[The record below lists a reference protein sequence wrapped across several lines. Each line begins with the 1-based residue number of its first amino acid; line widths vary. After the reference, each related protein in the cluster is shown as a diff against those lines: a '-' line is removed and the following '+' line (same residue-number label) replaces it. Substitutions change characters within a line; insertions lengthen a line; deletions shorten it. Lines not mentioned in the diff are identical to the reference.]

1 MKKMNLLA
9 MSLVSAA
16 ALSFSSCS
24 NNDDLTGGGT
34 QSQADGVYMTLK
46 ISGATS
52 HGTRTGVTA
61 DKTTTENGNSDE
73 STIKEGML
81 YIYDGQTCVFHKVIT
96 AEMFDTKPTQTT
108 AGVTKPIKVAVTG
121 AITTNKPY
129 NVYFLANNT
138 TVTDPLAAGK
148 SFTASTSGGADYAT
162 ANNFVM
168 FNQNDGTKEAA
179 HSTVTFTDAAKS
191 VATPAAAGEIKLDR
205 VVARIDNPSFAE
217 TVTTVTPATDTKTS
231 INVADVVAGISYEGF
246 AVSNLNN
253 NSYVKQNWD
262 SKFETLN
269 VKLGAEPKYYLPKSA
284 YGTLYNA
291 EGLENFSSKENKVSW
306 KYAFENTTTDVD
318 EATAVYFKVKVALTE
333 TAMAA
338 SDFKDGTFYRY
349 DGRLYTSI
357 KAIFDNAATGEISN
371 PFTET
376 NSITPADVVA
386 KISDA
391 DGKLTTDEAKLAKF
405 RQDYKI
411 EVYRQG
417 TMYYRWAISD
427 NAYKP
432 FVASET
438 THTYSVLRNSIY
450 RLNVTKVS
458 EIGKD
463 VPNGPEPDD
472 PIKDPNF
479 YMNVTVS
486 INPWVLN
493 AQPIELK

>member
-1 MKKMNLLA
+1 

-24 NNDDLTGGGT
+24 SNDDLTGGGT

-61 DKTTTENGNSDE
+61 DKTTAENGEVDE
-73 STIKEGML
+73 STITNGML
-81 YIYDGQTCVFHKVIT
+81 YIYDGNTCVFHKVIT
-96 AEMFDTKPTQTT
+96 ADMFKTAPTQTT
-108 AGVTKPIKVAVTG
+108 PGETKPIKVAVTG
-121 AITTNKPY
+121 AITTNKTY
-129 NVYFLANNT
+129 NVYFLANKTSVDDPIAATSIFTST
-138 TVTDPLAAGK
+138 T
-148 SFTASTSGGADYAT
+148 GGADFAT
-162 ANNFVM
+162 EKNFVM
-168 FNQNDGTKEAA
+168 FNQNDGTNKAA

-191 VATPAAAGEIKLDR
+191 EATPAAAGEIKLDR
-205 VVARIDNPSFAE
+205 VVARIDRPSFAE

-253 NSYVKQNWD
+253 NSYVMQNWD
-262 SKFETLN
+262 ANFKTLS
-269 VKLGAEPKYYLPKSA
+269 VKWGEPKYSLPKST

-291 EGLENFSSKENKVSW
+291 EGLANFDTKEKPVSW
-306 KYAFENTTTDVD
+306 KYAFENTTTDVN
-318 EATAVYFKVKVALTE
+318 EATAVYFKVKVALTDA
-333 TAMAA
+333 AMTA

-386 KISDA
+386 KISDT
-391 DGKLTTDEAKLAKF
+391 DGKLTTDEAKLAQF
-405 RQDYKI
+405 RETYKI

-417 TMYYRWAISD
+417 VMYYRWAISD

-432 FVASET
+432 FIASET

-472 PIKDPNF
+472 PIKNPNF

>member
-1 MKKMNLLA
+1 MNLLV

-24 NNDDLTGGGT
+24 SNDDLAGGGT

-61 DKTTTENGNSDE
+61 DKTTTENGNEAE
-73 STIKEGML
+73 STITEGMM
-81 YIYDGQTCVFHKVIT
+81 YIYDGNTCVFRKVIT
-96 AEMFDTKPTQTT
+96 KEMFQTKPTQTT

-121 AITTNKPY
+121 AIKTNKPY
-129 NVYFLANNT
+129 YVYFLANNKSIN
-138 TVTDPLAAGK
+138 DPLTAEA
-148 SFTASTSGGADYAT
+148 SFTASTAGGANYAT
-162 ANNFVM
+162 AEKFVM
-168 FNQNDGTKEAA
+168 FNQNDGTRAAA

-191 VATPAAAGEIKLDR
+191 ETSPAEAGEIKLDR
-205 VVARIDNPSFAE
+205 VVARIDKPSFAE

-231 INVADVVAGISYEGF
+231 INAADVVESISYEGY

-262 SKFETLN
+262 NNFETLT
-269 VKLGAEPKYYLPKSA
+269 VKWGEPKYCLPKKD
-284 YGTLYNA
+284 YGTKYKPD
-291 EGLENFSSKENKVSW
+291 GLGNFGIDKW
-306 KYAFENTTTDVD
+306 KYAFENTTTNVD
-318 EATAVYFKVKVALTE
+318 EATAVYFKVKATLKE
-333 TAMAA
+333 AAKNA
-338 SDFKDGTFYRY
+338 SDFRDGTFYRY

-357 KAIFDNAATGEISN
+357 QAIYDDAATGAISN

-376 NSITPADVVA
+376 NSITPLEVVN
-386 KISDA
+386 KIKDA
-391 DGKLTTDEAKLAKF
+391 TTNKLTTNEDKLAEF
-405 RQDYKI
+405 RETYKI
-411 EVYRQG
+411 EVYREG
-417 TMYYRWAISD
+417 VMYYRWAISD
-427 NAYKP
+427 NVYKP
-432 FVASET
+432 FNPNEET
-438 THTYSVLRNSIY
+438 NTYSVLRNSIY
-450 RLNVTKVS
+450 RLTVAKVS

-472 PIKDPNF
+472 PIKNPNF
-479 YMNVTVS
+479 YMNVKVS

>member
-1 MKKMNLLA
+1 MNLLV
-9 MSLVSAA
+9 MSLVSA

-24 NNDDLTGGGT
+24 NNDDLTSGGT

-52 HGTRTGVTA
+52 HGTRTSVT
-61 DKTTTENGNSDE
+61 DGKTTTDNGSVAE
-73 STIKEGML
+73 STITEGMM
-81 YIYDGQTCVFHKVIT
+81 YIYDGPTCVFRKVIT
-96 AEMFDTKPTQTT
+96 KDMFKTPPTQTA

-129 NVYFLANNT
+129 NVYFLANRTSVANPIAATSIFTST
-138 TVTDPLAAGK
+138 T
-148 SFTASTSGGADYAT
+148 GGADFAT
-162 ANNFVM
+162 NKNFVM
-168 FNQNDGTKEAA
+168 FNQNDGKEQAA
-179 HSTVTFTDAAKS
+179 HSTVTFTDKAKS
-191 VATPAAAGEIKLDR
+191 EATPAEASPIKLDR
-205 VVARIDNPSFAE
+205 VVARIDNPSFDE
-217 TVTTVTPATDTKTS
+217 TVKTVTPAKNTTTS

-253 NSYVKQNWD
+253 NSYVMQNWD
-262 SKFETLN
+262 QKFETLN
-269 VKLGAEPKYYLPKSA
+269 VKWGEPKYSLPKSD

-291 EGLENFSSKENKVSW
+291 AGLENFSSKEQPVSW
-306 KYAFENTTTDVD
+306 KYAFENTTPNAD

-357 KAIFDNAATGEISN
+357 QAIYNDAATGAISN

-376 NSITPADVVA
+376 NSITPANVVA
-386 KISDA
+386 KITK
-391 DGKLTTDEAKLAKF
+391 DGKLTTDETVLAKF
-405 RQDYKI
+405 REDYKI

-417 TMYYRWAISD
+417 VMYYRWAISD

-432 FVASET
+432 FIASET

-450 RLNVTKVS
+450 RLKVTKVS

-472 PIKDPNF
+472 PVKNPNF

>member
-61 DKTTTENGNSDE
+61 DKTTTENGNEAE
-73 STIKEGML
+73 STITEGMM
-81 YIYDGQTCVFHKVIT
+81 YIYDGNTCVFRKVIT
-96 AEMFDTKPTQTT
+96 KEMFQTQPNQTT

-121 AITTNKPY
+121 AITTGKKY
-129 NVYFLANNT
+129 DVYFLANRTNVDNPIAATSIFTST
-138 TVTDPLAAGK
+138 T
-148 SFTASTSGGADYAT
+148 GGADFAT
-162 ANNFVM
+162 EKTFVM
-168 FNQNDGTKEAA
+168 FNQNDGTKAAA
-179 HSTVTFTDAAKS
+179 HSKVEFTADNKS
-191 VATPAAAGEIKLDR
+191 EANPAAADVIKLDR
-205 VVARIDNPSFAE
+205 VVARIDRPSFAE

-231 INVADVVAGISYEGF
+231 INVADVVAGISYEGY

-253 NSYVKQNWD
+253 SSYVMQNWD
-262 SKFETLN
+262 INFKTLS
-269 VKLGAEPKYYLPKSA
+269 VKWGEPKYSLPKST

-291 EGLENFSSKENKVSW
+291 EGLTNFDTKEKPVSW
-306 KYAFENTTTDVD
+306 KYAFENTTTDVND
-318 EATAVYFKVKVALTE
+318 ATAVYFKVKVALTE
-333 TAMAA
+333 TANNA
-338 SDFKDGTFYRY
+338 SDFRDDTFYRY

-357 KAIFDNAATGEISN
+357 KAIFDDAATGAISN

-376 NSITPADVVA
+376 SSITPADVVA

-391 DGKLTTDEAKLAKF
+391 DGKLTTDEAKLAQF
-405 RQDYKI
+405 RQTYKI

-417 TMYYRWAISD
+417 VMYYRWAISD

-432 FVASET
+432 FIASET

-472 PIKDPNF
+472 PVKNPNF

>member
-1 MKKMNLLA
+1 MKKMNLLV

-24 NNDDLTGGGT
+24 SNDDLGGGSGN

-61 DKTTTENGNSDE
+61 DKTTTENGNTDE
-73 STIKEGML
+73 STITEGMM
-81 YIYDGQTCVFHKVIT
+81 YIYDGNTCVFRKVIT
-96 AEMFDTKPTQTT
+96 ADMFKTAPTQTT
-108 AGVTKPIKVAVTG
+108 PGVTKPIKVAVTG
-121 AITTNKPY
+121 AIKTNKDY
-129 NVYFLANNT
+129 YVYFLANNT
-138 TVTDPLAAGK
+138 TINDPLADGV
-148 SFTASTSGGADYAT
+148 SFAASATGGADYA
-162 ANNFVM
+162 AKEHFVM
-168 FNQNDGTKEAA
+168 FNQNDVTKAAA
-179 HSTVTFTDAAKS
+179 HSTVKFTDDNKS
-191 VATPAAAGEIKLDR
+191 EANPAPADEIKLDR

-217 TVTTVTPATDTKTS
+217 TVTTVTPAENTKTS
-231 INVADVVAGISYEGF
+231 INVAKVVAGISYEGY

-253 NSYVKQNWD
+253 NSYVMQNWVD
-262 SKFETLN
+262 KFGTLK
-269 VKLGAEPKYYLPKSA
+269 VKWGEPKYYLPKSD
-284 YGTLYNA
+284 YGTLYKA
-291 EGLENFSSKENKVSW
+291 EGLGNFDTDSW
-306 KYAFENTTTDVD
+306 KYAFENTTTDVN

-333 TAMAA
+333 TAMTA

-357 KAIFDNAATGEISN
+357 QAIFDDAATGAISN

-376 NSITPADVVA
+376 SSITPANVVA
-386 KISDA
+386 KITK
-391 DGKLTTDEAKLAKF
+391 DGKLTTDETVLAKF
-405 RQDYKI
+405 REDYKI

-417 TMYYRWAISD
+417 VMYYRWAISD

-432 FVASET
+432 FVASDP

-472 PIKDPNF
+472 PIKNPNF

>member
-1 MKKMNLLA
+1 

-24 NNDDLTGGGT
+24 SNDDLAGGGT

-61 DKTTTENGNSDE
+61 DKTTTENGNEAE
-73 STIKEGML
+73 STITEGMM
-81 YIYDGQTCVFHKVIT
+81 YIYDGNTCVFRKVIT
-96 AEMFDTKPTQTT
+96 ADMFKTAPTPTT

-138 TVTDPLAAGK
+138 TVTDPLATEA
-148 SFTASTSGGADYAT
+148 SFTASTTGGANFAT
-162 ANNFVM
+162 ANKFVM
-168 FNQNDGTKEAA
+168 FNQNDVKKQAN
-179 HSTVTFTDAAKS
+179 HSTVTFTDKAKS
-191 VATPAAAGEIKLDR
+191 ETSPAEAGEIKLDR
-205 VVARIDNPSFAE
+205 VVARINNPSFAE

-231 INVADVVAGISYEGF
+231 INAADVVESISYEGY

-262 SKFETLN
+262 NNFETLT
-269 VKLGAEPKYYLPKSA
+269 VKWGEPKYYLPKSD
-284 YGTLYNA
+284 YGTLYKA
-291 EGLENFSSKENKVSW
+291 DGLNNFGKDNW

-318 EATAVYFKVKVALTE
+318 DATAVYFKVKVALTE
-333 TAMAA
+333 PANQA
-338 SDFKDGTFYRY
+338 SDFRDGTFYRY

-357 KAIFDNAATGEISN
+357 QAIFDDAATGAIVN
-371 PFTET
+371 PFNLLTV
-376 NSITPADVVA
+376 DQVLA
-386 KISDA
+386 KIKDA
-391 DGKLTTDEAKLAKF
+391 TGKLITDEGKLAKF

-417 TMYYRWAISD
+417 VMYYRWAISD

-450 RLNVTKVS
+450 RLTVTKVS

-472 PIKDPNF
+472 PVKNPNF

>member
-1 MKKMNLLA
+1 MNLLV

-24 NNDDLTGGGT
+24 NNDDLTSGGT

-52 HGTRTGVTA
+52 HGTRTSVT
-61 DKTTTENGNSDE
+61 DGKTTTDNGSVAE
-73 STIKEGML
+73 STITEGMM
-81 YIYDGQTCVFHKVIT
+81 YIYDGNTCVFRKVIT
-96 AEMFDTKPTQTT
+96 KDMFQTPPTQTA

-138 TVTDPLAAGK
+138 SVTDPIAAT
-148 SFTASTSGGADYAT
+148 SIFTSTTGGANFAT
-162 ANNFVM
+162 DKKFVM
-168 FNQNDGTKEAA
+168 FNQNDGKVQAN

-191 VATPAAAGEIKLDR
+191 DKSPAAAGEIKLDR
-205 VVARIDNPSFAE
+205 VVARIDNPSFDE
-217 TVTTVTPATDTKTS
+217 TVTTVTPAENTTTS

-253 NSYVKQNWD
+253 NSYVMQNWD
-262 SKFETLN
+262 QKFETLN
-269 VKLGAEPKYYLPKSA
+269 VKWGEPKYSLPKSD
-284 YGTLYNA
+284 YGTLYKA
-291 EGLENFSSKENKVSW
+291 EGLTNFSSKEQPVSW
-306 KYAFENTTTDVD
+306 KYAFENTTTDVND
-318 EATAVYFKVKVALTE
+318 ATAVYFKVKVALTE
-333 TAMAA
+333 TANNA

-357 KAIFDNAATGEISN
+357 QAIYNDAATGAISN

-376 NSITPADVVA
+376 SSITPADVVA

-391 DGKLTTDEAKLAKF
+391 DGKLTTDEAKLAQF

-417 TMYYRWAISD
+417 VMYYRWAISD

-432 FVASET
+432 FIASET

-450 RLNVTKVS
+450 RLKVTKVS

-472 PIKDPNF
+472 PVKNPNF

>member
-1 MKKMNLLA
+1 MKKMNLLV

-24 NNDDLTGGGT
+24 SNDDLTGGGT

-52 HGTRTGVTA
+52 HETRTGLT
-61 DKTTTENGNSDE
+61 DKKTTPENGSVAE
-73 STIKEGML
+73 STITEGMM
-81 YIYDGQTCVFHKVIT
+81 YIYDGNTCVFRKVIT
-96 AEMFDTKPTQTT
+96 ADMFKTPPTQTT
-108 AGVTKPIKVAVTG
+108 AGETKPIKVAVTG
-121 AITTNKPY
+121 AIKTNTPY
-129 NVYFLANNT
+129 HVYFLANNT
-138 TVTDPLAAGK
+138 SVNDPLAAGAN
-148 SFTASTSGGADYAT
+148 FTASAKGGEEYA
-162 ANNFVM
+162 AENNFVM
-168 FNQNDGTKEAA
+168 FNQNDGTKNAA
-179 HSTVTFTDAAKS
+179 HSTVTFTDEAKS
-191 VATPAAAGEIKLDR
+191 EATPAAASEIKLDR

-217 TVTTVTPATDTKTS
+217 TVTTVTPAENTTTS

-253 NSYVKQNWD
+253 NSYVMQNWD
-262 SKFETLN
+262 QKFETLS
-269 VKLGAEPKYYLPKSA
+269 VKWGEPKYYLPKSD
-284 YGTLYNA
+284 YGTLYKA
-291 EGLENFSSKENKVSW
+291 EGLTNFSSKENRVSW
-306 KYAFENTTTDVD
+306 KYAFENTTTEADD
-318 EATAVYFKVKVALTE
+318 ATAVYFKVKVDLKEALKD
-333 TAMAA
+333 A
-338 SDFKDGTFYRY
+338 SDFQDGTFYRY
-349 DGRLYTSI
+349 DGRLYTTI
-357 KAIFDNAATGEISN
+357 QAIYNDAATGAISN

-376 NSITPADVVA
+376 GEITPAAVVA
-386 KISDA
+386 KITGA
-391 DGKLTTDEAKLAKF
+391 DGKLTTDEDVLAKF
-405 RQDYKI
+405 RKDYKI

-450 RLNVTKVS
+450 RLTVTKVS

-472 PIKDPNF
+472 PVKNPNF
-479 YMNVTVS
+479 YMNVSVS

>member
-1 MKKMNLLA
+1 MNLLV

-24 NNDDLTGGGT
+24 SNDDLAGGGT

-61 DKTTTENGNSDE
+61 DKTTTEDGNTDE
-73 STIKEGML
+73 STITEGMM
-81 YIYDGQTCVFHKVIT
+81 YIYDGNTCVFRKVIT
-96 AEMFDTKPTQTT
+96 KDMFATKPTQTT
-108 AGVTKPIKVAVTG
+108 PGVTKPIKVAVTG
-121 AITTNKPY
+121 AIKTDKVY
-129 NVYFLANNT
+129 NVYFLANRTN
-138 TVTDPLAAGK
+138 VTDPLAPNEI
-148 SFTASTSGGADYAT
+148 FTASSTGGADYAE
-162 ANNFVM
+162 ADHFVM
-168 FNQNDGTKEAA
+168 FNQNDGTKQAA
-179 HSTVTFTDAAKS
+179 HSTVKFTDAAKS
-191 VATPAAAGEIKLDR
+191 ETSPADATEIKLDR

-231 INVADVVAGISYEGF
+231 INVADVVASISYEGY

-262 SKFETLN
+262 DKFKTLS
-269 VKLGAEPKYYLPKSA
+269 VKWGKEPKYYLPKSD
-284 YGTLYNA
+284 YGTSY
-291 EGLENFSSKENKVSW
+291 ESKGLDNFGKDSW
-306 KYAFENTTTDVD
+306 KYAFENTTTDVND
-318 EATAVYFKVKVALTE
+318 ATAVYFKVKVALTE
-333 TAMAA
+333 TANTA

-357 KAIFDNAATGEISN
+357 KAIYDDAATGAISN

-376 NSITPADVVA
+376 SSVTPESVVA
-386 KISDA
+386 QITGT
-391 DGKLTTDEAKLAKF
+391 DGKLTTDEAALAQF
-405 RQDYKI
+405 REKYKI

-432 FVASET
+432 FEASET

-450 RLNVTKVS
+450 RLTVTKVS

-472 PIKDPNF
+472 PIKNPNF

>member
-1 MKKMNLLA
+1 

-24 NNDDLTGGGT
+24 SNDDLASGGT

-52 HGTRTGVTA
+52 HGTRTGVTT
-61 DKTTTENGNSDE
+61 DKTTAENGNSDE
-73 STIKEGML
+73 STITQGML
-81 YIYDGQTCVFHKVIT
+81 YIYDGNTCVFRKVIT
-96 AEMFDTKPTQTT
+96 KDMFETAPTQTT
-108 AGVTKPIKVAVTG
+108 SGVTKPIKVAVTG
-121 AITTNKPY
+121 AITTGKKY
-129 NVYFLANNT
+129 DVYFLANRTNVDNPIAATSIFTSNT
-138 TVTDPLAAGK
+138 
-148 SFTASTSGGADYAT
+148 GGADFAT
-162 ANNFVM
+162 DNNFVM
-168 FNQNDGTKEAA
+168 FNQNDGTKAAA
-179 HSTVTFTDAAKS
+179 HSKVEFTDAAKS
-191 VATPAAAGEIKLDR
+191 DKSPAAADEIKLDR
-205 VVARIDNPSFAE
+205 VVARIDRPSFAE

-253 NSYVKQNWD
+253 NSYVMQNWD
-262 SKFETLN
+262 TNFKTLS
-269 VKLGAEPKYYLPKSA
+269 VKWGEPKYSLPKST

-291 EGLENFSSKENKVSW
+291 EGLANFDTKEKPVSW
-306 KYAFENTTTDVD
+306 KYAFENTTTDVND
-318 EATAVYFKVKVALTE
+318 ATAVYFKVKVALTE
-333 TAMAA
+333 TAMSA

-391 DGKLTTDEAKLAKF
+391 DGKLTTDEAKLAQF
-405 RQDYKI
+405 RETYKI

-417 TMYYRWAISD
+417 VMYYRWAISD

-432 FVASET
+432 FIASET

-472 PIKDPNF
+472 PVKNPNF

>member
-1 MKKMNLLA
+1 MKKMNLLV

-24 NNDDLTGGGT
+24 SNDDLTGGGT

-61 DKTTTENGNSDE
+61 DKTTTENGNASE
-73 STIKEGML
+73 STITEGMM
-81 YIYDGQTCVFHKVIT
+81 YIYDGNTCVFRKVIT
-96 AEMFDTKPTQTT
+96 KDMFQTQPTQTT

-121 AITTNKPY
+121 DIKTNKEY
-129 NVYFLANNT
+129 YVYFLANNT
-138 TVTDPLAAGK
+138 SVNDPLAASA
-148 SFTASTSGGADYAT
+148 SFAASTTGGANFAT
-162 ANNFVM
+162 EKNFVM
-168 FNQNDGTKEAA
+168 FNQNDGTKAAA
-179 HSTVTFTDAAKS
+179 HSTVTFTDEAKS
-191 VATPAAAGEIKLDR
+191 AEKPAHAGEIKLDR
-205 VVARIDNPSFAE
+205 VVARIDNPSFDE
-217 TVTTVTPATDTKTS
+217 TVKTVTPAENTTTS
-231 INVADVVAGISYEGF
+231 INVGDIVAGISYEGY

-262 SKFETLN
+262 ANFKTLT
-269 VKLGAEPKYYLPKSA
+269 VKWGEPKYYLPKSD
-284 YGTLYNA
+284 YGTLYKA
-291 EGLENFSSKENKVSW
+291 EGDANFSTKENPVNW

-318 EATAVYFKVKVALTE
+318 DATAVYFKVKVALTE
-333 TAMAA
+333 DANNA

-357 KAIFDNAATGEISN
+357 QAIYNDAATGAISN

-376 NSITPADVVA
+376 NSIKASDVVA
-386 KISDA
+386 KITGEN
-391 DGKLTTDEAKLAKF
+391 GKLIEEGDVLAKF
-405 RQDYKI
+405 REDYKI
-411 EVYRQG
+411 EIYREG
-417 TMYYRWAISD
+417 VMYYRWAISD
-427 NAYKP
+427 NAYMP

-450 RLNVTKVS
+450 RLKVTKVS

-472 PIKDPNF
+472 PVKNPNF
-479 YMNVTVS
+479 YMDVTVS

-493 AQPIELK
+493 AQEIELK